1 MDGRSEALVLG
12 IGNVLWAD
20 EGFGVR
26 AVEALHA
33 AFAFPP
39 EVTLQD
45 GGTLGLNLYE
55 PVASA
60 RRVLVF
66 DAIDFHLPPG
76 TLKVLRDAEVPA
88 WGRTKLSP
96 HQTGFNDVLALAQL
110 NGRAPETII
119 AIGVQPVELSDFGG
133 SLREPV
139 RARLAEAVALAAREL
154 AAWGFPGTPRPAGAW
169 FEPLNAAS
177 LAIEAYES
185 GRPSA
190 AEACRVGD
198 PRLLP
203 PRAAREPRPA
213 TEADAPPAADV
224 ASPGSHSR

>member
-1 MDGRSEALVLG
+1 MEGRCAAVVLG

-26 AVEALHA
+26 AVEELHA
-33 AFAFPP
+33 AYAFPP
-39 EVTLQD
+39 DVLLLD

-55 PVASA
+55 YVASA

-110 NGRAPETII
+110 NGHAPETIV

-133 SLREPV
+133 SLTEPV
-139 RARLAEAVALAAREL
+139 KERLAEAVALAAKQM
-154 AAWGFPGTPRPAGAW
+154 AAWGLAGTLRPPGAVC
-169 FEPLNAAS
+169 EPLNAAS
-177 LAIEAYES
+177 LARAAYES

-190 AEACRVGD
+190 ADACRIGD
-198 PRLLP
+198 ARVLARAILP
-203 PRAAREPRPA
+203 P
-213 TEADAPPAADV
+213 TD
-224 ASPGSHSR
+224 

>member
-1 MDGRSEALVLG
+1 MQACEVLVLG

-26 AVEALHA
+26 AVESLHA
-33 AFAFPP
+33 AYAFP
-39 EVTLQD
+39 ETVTLQD

-110 NGRAPETII
+110 NGRAPG
-119 AIGVQPVELSDFGG
+119 AIVAVGVQPLELSDFGG
-133 SLREPV
+133 SLTEPV
-139 RARLAEAVALAAREL
+139 RARIPEAVALAAQQL
-154 AAWGFPGTPRPAGAW
+154 AAWGFAGVPRPPDAV

-177 LAIEAYES
+177 LALANYES

-190 AEACRVGD
+190 DEACRIGDARVLARALD
-198 PRLLP
+198 PRG
-203 PRAAREPRPA
+203 
-213 TEADAPPAADV
+213 D
-224 ASPGSHSR
+224 

>member
-1 MDGRSEALVLG
+1 MQACEVLVLG

-26 AVEALHA
+26 AVESLHA
-33 AFAFPP
+33 AYAFP
-39 EVTLQD
+39 EAVTLQD

-55 PVASA
+55 QVASA

-76 TLKVLRDAEVPA
+76 TLRVLRDAEVPA

-110 NGRAPETII
+110 NGRAPETIV
-119 AIGVQPVELSDFGG
+119 AIGVQPVELADFGG
-133 SLREPV
+133 SLTEAV
-139 RARLAEAVALAAREL
+139 RARIPEAVALAAQQL
-154 AAWGFPGTPRPAGAW
+154 AAWGCAGVPRPPDAVL
-169 FEPLNAAS
+169 EPLNAVS
-177 LAIEAYES
+177 LALANYES

-190 AEACRVGD
+190 AEACRIGD
-198 PRLLP
+198 ARVLA
-203 PRAAREPRPA
+203 RALEPRG
-213 TEADAPPAADV
+213 D
-224 ASPGSHSR
+224 